1 MRKHDHLVVAINGAA
16 LQVSVD
22 PEPCS
27 RKGPDM
33 VNWMSPDGA
42 LQINFNKGGSPFING
57 SVFTSAGADQDTFPT
72 AVVNPSTTPGTY
84 NYSIIVTLPDNTQI
98 KADPQVIIDDGFTGF
113 AQLLTFAETAV
124 QQGVSAVLT
133 QLANQAGSNEVKLT
147 VSAGIG
153 PVEVSIRIQPE
164 CDVPG

>member
-16 LQVSVD
+16 VEVSVD
-22 PEPCS
+22 PETCS

-33 VNWMSPDGA
+33 INWMSPDGA
-42 LQINFNKGGSPFING
+42 LEINFNKGGSPFING
-57 SVFTSAGADQDTFPT
+57 SVFTSQGADQDTFPT
-72 AVVNPSTTPGTY
+72 AVVNPATTPGTY
-84 NYSIIVTLPDNTQI
+84 SYSVIVTLPDNTQI

-113 AQLLTFAETAV
+113 AQLLTFTETAV
-124 QQGVSAVLT
+124 QQGVSVLLA
-133 QLANQAGSNEVKLT
+133 QLADQAGTNEVKLA
-147 VSAGIG
+147 VSAAVG